1 MLCVARAR
9 EPASFWRENVT
20 AVVSSTT
27 SFSDNVVVPFCDQE
41 RAQPPS
47 INIKVLTFLGR
58 QKDYEA
64 FWGVYFFEN
73 T

>member
-1 MLCVARAR
+1 MLSVARAR

-20 AVVSSTT
+20 AVVILLRVLAK
-27 SFSDNVVVPFCDQE
+27 NVVVPFCDQE

-64 FWGVYFFEN
+64 FRGVYFF
-73 T
+73 